1 MAATILHEGRIS
13 RCINGSLNGGWF
25 VLSVALLSLS
35 GLAQAT
41 ADEGPGDCLGVNF
54 DRQKPVT
61 IEKMSAANPRIYFVK
76 SAWENAACPSD
87 GPACQAKAYLVP
99 GDLALAGKTKG
110 AFTCIS
116 YQAMATRE
124 QKWTVGWIPTASF
137 APVPPDLAPARSDWT
152 GTWSHAGGHVTI
164 SNGKGDSLRIEGEAT
179 YAAAQNV
186 HTGDISAT
194 ATPAHGL
201 LAFADD
207 GSTPFD
213 KADDSSCLVRM
224 QRLGNF
230 LIVEDNSQ
238 CGGVMVTFT
247 GFYQRQR

>member
-1 MAATILHEGRIS
+1 ML
-13 RCINGSLNGGWF
+13 NGTLNGGWIA
-25 VLSVALLSLS
+25 LSVALLSLS
-35 GLAQAT
+35 GLAQAM

-54 DRQKPVT
+54 DKQKPVT

-87 GPACQAKAYLVP
+87 APACQAKAYLVP
-99 GDLALAGKTKG
+99 GDLALACKTKG
-110 AFTCIS
+110 ALTCIS

-137 APVPPDLAPARSDWT
+137 APLPPDPASARSDWT
-152 GTWSHAGGHVTI
+152 GTWSHAGGHITI
-164 SNGKGDSLRIEGEAT
+164 SNGKGCASRAT

-194 ATPAHGL
+194 ATPAQGL
-201 LAFADD
+201 LVLADD

-247 GFYQRQR
+247 GFHQRQR

>member
-1 MAATILHEGRIS
+1 MTSMLNVARIGLSAAL
-13 RCINGSLNGGWF
+13 F
-25 VLSVALLSLS
+25 SLS
-35 GLAQAT
+35 GLTHAV

-61 IEKMSAANPRIYFVK
+61 IEKMSAASPRIYFVK
-76 SAWENAACPSD
+76 SAWESVACPSNAA
-87 GPACQAKAYLVP
+87 ACQAKAHLVP
-99 GDLALAGKTKG
+99 GDLGLAGKTNG

-116 YQAMATRE
+116 YQAVAARE
-124 QKWTVGWIPTASF
+124 QKWTVGWIATASF
-137 APVPPDLAPARSDWT
+137 APVAPDPAPARSDWT
-152 GTWSHAGGHVTI
+152 GTWSHAGGHITI
-164 SNGKGDSLRIEGEAT
+164 SNGKGGSVRIEGEAT

-186 HTGDISAT
+186 HTGEISAT

-224 QRLGNF
+224 QRFGNF
-230 LIVEDNSQ
+230 LVVEDNSQ